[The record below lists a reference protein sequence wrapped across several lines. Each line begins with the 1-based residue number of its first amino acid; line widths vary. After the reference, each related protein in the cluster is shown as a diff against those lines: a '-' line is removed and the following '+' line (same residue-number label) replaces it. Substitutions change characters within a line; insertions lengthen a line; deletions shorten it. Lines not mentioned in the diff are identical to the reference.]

1 MRQYG
6 IKKKEYCVTRLIHC
20 IAFTFILCIESIAK
34 NIAVNI
40 RQISEDSDPNVDQ
53 IDDWVLTH

>member
-1 MRQYG
+1 MTDPDHG
-6 IKKKEYCVTRLIHC
+6 
-20 IAFTFILCIESIAK
+20 IAFTFKSYTESIAK

-53 IDDWVLTH
+53 IDDWVLIHEKILPL